1 MSEIVDIAMCMNRV
15 QFVGALAAIN
25 SIVRNTEHPRGISF
39 HFVVGVGEL
48 PELLESIR
56 EYFPDPGF
64 RYEIR
69 EFAANP
75 LLEDYIGAGQ
85 AFTYATYESQVMNFA
100 RFYLPQVYPNLGKV
114 IYLDADLVVRADIAD
129 LLHLGSLECHV
140 LAAVSDGTFDS
151 WEEYT
156 KKGSKN
162 LRHIESNQPTF
173 NAGVFVTDLS
183 KWQEQ
188 EVLEKME
195 GWIKIHRLALED
207 FYFGTQS
214 IINLTFYRDF
224 QQLPPAWNV
233 QPMGW
238 YDDISEE
245 TLRNGKILHWAGKR
259 KPWLADGLYKE
270 YWIDYAVGQQ
280 LR

>member
-15 QFVGALAAIN
+15 QFIGTLAAIN
-25 SIVRNTEHPRGISF
+25 SIVRNAEHPQDISF

-56 EYFPDPGF
+56 EYFPDPAF

-69 EFAANP
+69 EFAPNP

-85 AFTYATYESQVMNFA
+85 AFTYATSESQVMNFA

-114 IYLDADLVVRADIAD
+114 IYLDADLIVRADIAD
-129 LLHLGSLECHV
+129 LLHLGSLEGHV

-214 IINLTFYRDF
+214 IVNLTFYRDF

-238 YDDISEE
+238 YDDIPEE

-280 LR
+280 PR